1 MGAQF
6 ELPLKNG
13 AMLGAAVQMKIKKEA
28 KIVKNLGNGRKSLT
42 LMI

>member
-28 KIVKNLGNGRKSLT
+28 KIVKNLVQLDLNKLT
-42 LMI
+42 I